1 MGKYHT
7 ILDALCNPSFR
18 QYFVNA
24 KLIGDKTDIKSLKE
38 YSRNLTRKY
47 IEEQVVYYPN
57 SMSRTETYIVMAK
70 GIFDDIIINNA
81 IHINKLPPVTMSEVR
96 NEKSEGNKKNWE
108 DIKKSQ
114 LNAIYSITN
123 IDDNFPSKEEILNI
137 DRDNPMQWDPSKKFT
152 RSSNQ
157 SIESFEEQQNIL
169 ELNTKNIDKY
179 ASKNGVD
186 SMTYTKI

>member
-7 ILDALCNPSFR
+7 KLDALCNQSFR
-18 QYFVNA
+18 QSFVNA
-24 KLIGDKTDIKSLKE
+24 KLIGDKTDIESLKE

-81 IHINKLPPVTMSEVR
+81 IHINKLPPVTMSKVC

-137 DRDNPMQWDPSKKFT
+137 DRDNPMQWDPSEKFT

-179 ASKNGVD
+179 ASLEL
-186 SMTYTKI
+186 IL